1 MSRTRTL
8 ESEMKSSSHRFWLF
22 LVSGDRPSAMKASS
36 MERVE
41 TSYERIEDGNENA
54 FFLTLDSD
62 LIRIPNVR
70 SPKDYSA
77 LPLHLKTEHFLGSRE
92 FDYVLGVCNSCNHRY
107 EARRMLLVC
116 LFSWGARPRAKL
128 PLHSGN
134 MF

>member
-1 MSRTRTL
+1 
-8 ESEMKSSSHRFWLF
+8 MKSSSHRFWLF

-92 FDYVLGVCNSCNHRY
+92 FDYVLGVATRVITGTRP
-107 EARRMLLVC
+107 EELLLVC

-128 PLHSGN
+128 ALHSGN